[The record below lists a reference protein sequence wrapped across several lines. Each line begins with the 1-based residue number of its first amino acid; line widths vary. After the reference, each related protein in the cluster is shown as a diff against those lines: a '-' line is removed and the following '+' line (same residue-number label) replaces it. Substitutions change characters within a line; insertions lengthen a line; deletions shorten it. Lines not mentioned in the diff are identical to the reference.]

1 MHRGQAGPRQG
12 SRWVF
17 RRRLA
22 FRSVALAWALARAT
36 AALASGAAARE
47 ASPAAAG
54 PGEPF
59 WLRASHATEPPDAS
73 PAPTDEAAER
83 GRWIQRALDLTKARR
98 YDAAA
103 RAYAAALA
111 AGASDAAV
119 YANLAEVLMA
129 DGRLGEAEARYRDA
143 IAVATAAGAIDV
155 RGAVSDLVLADYGLA
170 VALDRDDQ
178 PVAAREMMG
187 RALALDPRTAV
198 LALAAQRDGDLFF
211 VPDGEVLYYQGLA
224 ASVAGRRAEAL
235 EAFRRFAVESPAS
248 RWVRAAERH
257 IVELSRAR
265 ATEAEASGPRI
276 MVRIMASG
284 TVLATGGLAAPL
296 IDAAWHEQ
304 PGLLDACL
312 DGALPAELLGTREAR
327 AGIRFA
333 IEIDVD
339 ARGRVTGAVA
349 KVPAPLGETFARCV
363 EAAVKNGLRLRAAG
377 TARATHAR
385 TELIIGVPTAE
396 GAGYR

>member
-1 MHRGQAGPRQG
+1 MYRGQAGPRQG

-17 RRRLA
+17 RRRLL
-22 FRSVALAWALARAT
+22 FRSVALAWALVRAS
-36 AALASGAAARE
+36 AALASGADARE
-47 ASPAAAG
+47 ASPVAAA

-59 WLRASHATEPPDAS
+59 WLRASHATEPSGTPPG
-73 PAPTDEAAER
+73 PADPTAGR
-83 GRWIQRALDLTKARR
+83 GRWLQRALDLTKAGR

-119 YANLAEVLMA
+119 YTNLAEVLMA

-155 RGAVSDLVLADYGLA
+155 RGAVPDLVLADYGLA

-178 PVAAREMMG
+178 PLAAREMMA
-187 RALALDPRTAV
+187 RASALDPRSAV
-198 LALAAQRDGDLFF
+198 LELAGRREGDLFF
-211 VPDGEVLYYQGLA
+211 VPDGEVLYYQALA

-235 EAFRRFAVESPAS
+235 EAFRRFAVQLPAS
-248 RWVRAAERH
+248 RWVRAAEQH
-257 IVELSRAR
+257 IVELSRVR
-265 ATEAEASGPRI
+265 ANPSEASGPRI
-276 MVRIMASG
+276 VASG

-296 IDAAWHEQ
+296 VDAAWREQ
-304 PGLLDACL
+304 AGILDGCL
-312 DGALPAELLGTREAR
+312 DGAFPAEPIGTREAR

-333 IEIDVD
+333 IEIEVDVH
-339 ARGRVTGAVA
+339 GRVTGAVA

-363 EAAVKNGLRLRAAG
+363 EAAVKSGLRLRAAG
-377 TARATHAR
+377 TARTTRAR
-385 TELIIGVPTAE
+385 TELIIGVSTAE

>member
-1 MHRGQAGPRQG
+1 MYRGQAGPRQG
-12 SRWVF
+12 SRWAF
-17 RRRLA
+17 RRCLL
-22 FRSVALAWALARAT
+22 FRSVALAWALVRAS
-36 AALASGAAARE
+36 AALAAGADARE
-47 ASPAAAG
+47 ASPVAAT

-59 WLRASHATEPPDAS
+59 WLRASHATEASGTPPGPA
-73 PAPTDEAAER
+73 APTAGR
-83 GRWIQRALDLTKARR
+83 GGWLQRALDLTKAGR

-119 YANLAEVLMA
+119 YTNLAEVLMA

-143 IAVATAAGAIDV
+143 IAVATAAGAIEV
-155 RGAVSDLVLADYGLA
+155 RGAVPDLVLADYGLA

-178 PVAAREMMG
+178 PLAAREMMA
-187 RALALDPRTAV
+187 RASALDPRSAV
-198 LALAAQRDGDLFF
+198 LELAGRRDGDLFF

-235 EAFRRFAVESPAS
+235 EAFRRFAVQLPAS
-248 RWVRAAERH
+248 RWVRAAEQH
-257 IVELSRAR
+257 IVELSRVR
-265 ATEAEASGPRI
+265 ANPSEASGPRI
-276 MVRIMASG
+276 VASG

-296 IDAAWHEQ
+296 VDAAWREQ
-304 PGLLDACL
+304 AGILDGCL
-312 DGALPAELLGTREAR
+312 DVAFPAEPIGTRESR

-333 IEIDVD
+333 IEIEVDVH
-339 ARGRVTGAVA
+339 GRVTGAVA

-363 EAAVKNGLRLRAAG
+363 EAAVKSGLRLRAAG
-377 TARATHAR
+377 TARTTRAR

>member
-1 MHRGQAGPRQG
+1 MCRGQVGPRQG
-12 SRWVF
+12 SRWLF

-22 FRSVALAWALARAT
+22 FRSVTLAWALAQPA

-47 ASPAAAG
+47 ASPAAVT

-59 WLRASHATEPPDAS
+59 WLRASHATEPPGAS
-73 PAPTDEAAER
+73 PALTDPTAER
-83 GRWIQRALDLTKARR
+83 GRWIQRALDLTKASR

-111 AGASDAAV
+111 AGASDSAV

-155 RGAVSDLVLADYGLA
+155 RGAVPDLVLADYGLA

-187 RALALDPRTAV
+187 RALALDPRAAV
-198 LALAAQRDGDLFF
+198 LELAARRDGDLFF

-265 ATEAEASGPRI
+265 AAPAEAAGPRI
-276 MVRIMASG
+276 VASG
-284 TVLATGGLAAPL
+284 TVLASGGLAAPL
-296 IDAAWHEQ
+296 IDAAWRAQ

-312 DGALPAELLGTREAR
+312 DGALPAELLGMREAR

-339 ARGRVTGAVA
+339 ARGRVSGAVA
-349 KVPAPLGETFARCV
+349 KVPAPLGESFARCV
-363 EAAVKNGLRLRAAG
+363 ESAVKSGLRLRAAG
-377 TARATHAR
+377 TARPTHAR
-385 TELIIGVPTAE
+385 TEFIIGVPTAE
-396 GAGYR
+396 GARYR